1 MWKTIE
7 DNSEKCTFVFKNF
20 HVLSRLENSAVFNWN
35 MKTICITL
43 ITFCILFSG
52 GRYSV
57 FPSGELHIRNVTPSD
72 GSMSYRCQTSHRLT
86 HEIIVSATSGRLIV
100 TGICLFENYC
110 SIIVSKQSMW
120 FREPFFFQF
129 DHTDASNI

>member
-1 MWKTIE
+1 MWKTIKN
-7 DNSEKCTFVFKNF
+7 NSEKCTFVFKNF
-20 HVLSRLENSAVFNWN
+20 HVLSRFENSAVFNWN
-35 MKTICITL
+35 MKNDMHN
-43 ITFCILFSG
+43 FDNILYSFSG

-100 TGICLFENYC
+100 TGKFNLLIWKLLFRY
-110 SIIVSKQSMW
+110 W
-120 FREPFFFQF
+120 L
-129 DHTDASNI
+129 